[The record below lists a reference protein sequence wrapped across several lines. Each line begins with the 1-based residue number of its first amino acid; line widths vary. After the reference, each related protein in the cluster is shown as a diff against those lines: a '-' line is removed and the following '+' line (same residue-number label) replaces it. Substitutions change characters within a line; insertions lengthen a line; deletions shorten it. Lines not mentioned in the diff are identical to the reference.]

1 VDAEQIKELTQ
12 AVLDLKAEMI
22 AQDQAAQAAVQD
34 AKDAAERAL
43 QAAEEAPLRIR
54 RGRPGLRRQEGGT
67 AGCRGQPGHR
77 GGELTPWTW

>member
-12 AVLDLKAEMI
+12 AVLDLKADMI

-43 QAAEEAPLRIR
+43 QAAEEARYEYDAAARAYQAKKAELRAAIDS
-54 RGRPGLRRQEGGT
+54 LDTE
-67 AGCRGQPGHR
+67 
-77 GGELTPWTW
+77 EES